1 MGFLP
6 VGNNVFKFVLLL
18 QHTMP
23 SSILAGAVT
32 NLRGHAEKEASAILF
47 YEHIFAVIS
56 MAGWLVLYI
65 NVLF

>member
-1 MGFLP
+1 MVITEIALHPEADCDHF
-6 VGNNVFKFVLLL
+6 
-18 QHTMP
+18 
-23 SSILAGAVT
+23 AGAVT

-47 YEHIFAVIS
+47 YEHILAVLS